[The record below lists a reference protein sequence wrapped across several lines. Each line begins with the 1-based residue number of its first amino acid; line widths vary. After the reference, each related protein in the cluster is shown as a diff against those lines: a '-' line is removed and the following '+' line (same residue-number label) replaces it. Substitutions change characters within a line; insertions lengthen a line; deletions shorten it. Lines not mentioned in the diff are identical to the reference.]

1 MVALKVQSLDDIMM
15 AYFAALGYQDKDIK
29 KIIPFIYQNYEKK
42 LDAEKVIASLDDILY
57 AIIKKYLPSS
67 KQSKQQRLAYFRTVF
82 LLNDG
87 AKICGVSLFEKGEIP
102 ESFQAKLKENFV
114 QAAPEVKF
122 SKMEPQKIENL
133 EFFNF
138 FAKIFNLF
146 HKD

>member
-15 AYFAALGYQDKDIK
+15 AYFASLGYQDKEIK
-29 KIIPFIYQNYEKK
+29 KIIPFIHLNYEKK
-42 LDAEKVIASLDDILY
+42 LDPEKVIASLDDVLY
-57 AIIKKYLPSS
+57 GIVKKYLPAT
-67 KQSKQQRLAYFRTVF
+67 KQNKQQRLSYFKTVF
-82 LLNDG
+82 LLNEG
-87 AKICGVSLFEKGEIP
+87 AKLCGGSLFEKGEIP
-102 ESFQAKLKENFV
+102 ETLQAKLKENFV
-114 QAAPEVKF
+114 QAAPEIKF